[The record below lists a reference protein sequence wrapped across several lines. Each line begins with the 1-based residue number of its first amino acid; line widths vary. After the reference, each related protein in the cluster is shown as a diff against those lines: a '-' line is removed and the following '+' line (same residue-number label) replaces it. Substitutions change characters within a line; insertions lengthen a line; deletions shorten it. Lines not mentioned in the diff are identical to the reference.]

1 MLIFELLDQY
11 ECICLRGFFGYATK
25 LNKTF
30 KTNIIEILILIMCIP
45 RKIKINFLQL
55 GRYGRRGEQRY
66 RQTFRKDFDWL
77 CFNMNL
83 TANRFQYGMRRLAI
97 AIDPSYVSKAGKKT
111 DHIGRFWSGCASAVK
126 HGLDVGITVVDADIK
141 DAMMLRAVHTLN
153 STELEG
159 KNMTLNQWYLS
170 VLEKYRTDLLK
181 ITSLLVADAAFSVL
195 PFVEGLKEIGF
206 SRISRRVQMPC
217 CITSTKDRV
226 QVKGDVTRPR
236 TARLTSPVLTKA
248 E

>member
-11 ECICLRGFFGYATK
+11 EGICRRAFFGCATK

-45 RKIKINFLQL
+45 RKINFLQL
-55 GRYGRRGEQRY
+55 GHYGRRGEQRY
-66 RQTFRKDFDWL
+66 RQTFRRDFDWL

-83 TANRFQYGMRRLAI
+83 TADRFQYGMKRLAI

-111 DHIGRFWSGCASAVK
+111 AHIGRFWSGCASAVK
-126 HGLDVGITVVDADIK
+126 HGLEILGIAVIDADIK
-141 DAMMLRAVHTLN
+141 DAMMLRAVQTLN

-159 KNMTLNQWYLS
+159 KKITLNQWYLS
-170 VLEKYRTDLLK
+170 VLKTYRTDLLK

-195 PFVEGLKEIGF
+195 PFVDGLKEIGF
-206 SRISRRVQMPC
+206 SLISRLRSNAV
-217 CITSTKDRV
+217 CITSTKVRV
-226 QVKGDVTRPR
+226 PVKEVAPRPR
-236 TARLTSPVLTKA
+236 TARLTSPILTKTG
-248 E
+248 

>member
-11 ECICLRGFFGYATK
+11 EGICRRAFFGYGAK

-45 RKIKINFLQL
+45 RKINFLQL

-83 TANRFQYGMRRLAI
+83 AAERFQYGMKRLAI

-126 HGLDVGITVVDADIK
+126 HGLEILGIAVVDADIK
-141 DAMMLRAVHTLN
+141 DAM
-153 STELEG
+153 SSG
-159 KNMTLNQWYLS
+159 
-170 VLEKYRTDLLK
+170 
-181 ITSLLVADAAFSVL
+181 
-195 PFVEGLKEIGF
+195 
-206 SRISRRVQMPC
+206 PC
-217 CITSTKDRV
+217 
-226 QVKGDVTRPR
+226 
-236 TARLTSPVLTKA
+236 RL
-248 E
+248 